1 MKGSALNDFV
11 LPGRLAGLIGILL
24 LLAVLL
30 M

>member
-11 LPGRLAGLIGILL
+11 LPGRLVGFVGIIA

-30 M
+30 L